1 MEQLF
6 VEWDNFDIL
15 GIHLETIDHVNH
27 LLTTN
32 HELHN
37 DVVSRADF
45 YLKEIIEKMKE
56 MDEQAILFAFGDH
69 GT

>member
-27 LLTTN
+27 QLKLN
-32 HELHN
+32 HDMHN
-37 DVVSRADF
+37 QVLERADK
-45 YLKEIIEKMKE
+45 YLK
-56 MDEQAILFAFGDH
+56 
-69 GT
+69 